1 MCWPVHRERVRAE
14 RQVPGGEPPGP
25 VLLPALLHTQPHAR
39 GGLRGPARQLFQQR
53 TVPWPTGIIH
63 DGKPFFGTESRE
75 KGSMEE

>member
-1 MCWPVHRERVRAE
+1 MRAE

-53 TVPWPTGIIH
+53 TVP
-63 DGKPFFGTESRE
+63 
-75 KGSMEE
+75 